1 MQLTHCASV
10 VLLILLYTR
19 AVDLAGSAPHK
30 DLLEL
35 FSLAQRRLD
44 APLLATFLTST
55 PAAPSTGGQQQ
66 RQQQQ
71 QQQAAGTPPHTAAAQ
86 LEAARMVAS
95 VSQPSTGRIHQ
106 LAKTVLQER
115 NDSR

>member
-19 AVDLAGSAPHK
+19 AADLAGSAPHK

-35 FSLAQRRLD
+35 VSLAQRRLD
-44 APLLATFLTST
+44 APLLATFLIST
-55 PAAPSTGGQQQ
+55 PAAPSAGGQQQ

-71 QQQAAGTPPHTAAAQ
+71 EEADGTPPHTAAAQ

-95 VSQPSTGRIHQ
+95 ASQPSTGRIHQ

>member
-1 MQLTHCASV
+1 MTGAVATLCACLLLV
-10 VLLILLYTR
+10 VFCIH
-19 AVDLAGSAPHK
+19 AAELAGTAPHK

-55 PAAPSTGGQQQ
+55 PAGPSAG
-66 RQQQQ
+66 QQ
-71 QQQAAGTPPHTAAAQ
+71 QQQADATPQQTPAAR

-106 LAKTVLQER
+106 LAKSVLQER